1 MTEAEVRSMCI
12 LALKMKAK
20 EHGQSLEPERV
31 KEQILPRSVQKE
43 SSFANSLIL
52 SYLRGRTLIS
62 LCCSIHSVCGNLFQ

>member
-31 KEQILPRSVQKE
+31 KEQILPKSVQKE
-43 SSFANSLIL
+43 SSFKLSEGQNSNKFVLFTSL
-52 SYLRGRTLIS
+52 SLW
-62 LCCSIHSVCGNLFQ
+62 